1 MSTLSAVSIGTGIVS
16 DDSRLPVHGERDI
29 KAMTAQGCVVVVSGA
44 PVLRTRGLPN
54 LSASVSYSVKGPRRP
69 FFLM

>member
-1 MSTLSAVSIGTGIVS
+1 MPTLSAVSIGTGIDALIVVS
-16 DDSRLPVHGERDI
+16 RSTGRGDFE
-29 KAMTAQGCVVVVSGA
+29 AMTAQGCVVVVSGA

-54 LSASVSYSVKGPRRP
+54 LSASVSCSVKGPRRP